1 MATDK
6 NPELR
11 SAWEFVENT
20 GTSIFLTGK
29 AGTGKTTF
37 LRTVVARSTKQ
48 MIVVAP
54 TGVAAINAGG
64 VTIHSFFQ
72 LDLAPHIPGAKV
84 NQINKFSKEKRK
96 IIASID
102 LLIIDEISMVR
113 CDLLDA
119 IDSVLRR
126 YRDHSRPFGG
136 VQLLMIGDLAQLTP
150 VVTPEDDAV
159 LSQYYDTPYFF
170 GSKALQ
176 QINYVTI
183 QLQKIYR
190 QADSTFVDIL
200 NHIREGHITAADFE
214 TLHKRYNPSFIPKT
228 EEGYIRLT
236 THNRK
241 ADEYNDHEM
250 QRLNSQPFTY
260 EAEIDG
266 TFPEYSYPTAFY
278 LTLKVGAQV
287 MFIKN
292 DVNGKYFNGKIGHVV
307 ALGEKSIQV
316 RCVGEDENI
325 NVGLQEWENAKYS
338 VDPDTHEVKSEV
350 QGVFR
355 QYPLRLA
362 WAITIHKSQGLTFDR
377 AIIDAG
383 QSFAPGQ
390 VYVALSR
397 CRSLEGLVIAS
408 KINDTAIINDVRVDN
423 YISRQE
429 ENAENSIRQLPL
441 LKQNY
446 HRQLVIELFDFRNLQ
461 SAEDHMLRLMLEFFS
476 GTNPALTQLHR
487 EAAAKLKEK
496 VTDISMK
503 WLKSIATYSYEDLN
517 SQPILDRIKRSADY
531 FFTNIKDTLSRVVDL
546 TTEVKSNNK
555 QGMQRLKDTYSDF
568 VYLYRFH
575 LLILKAVAEK
585 GFDVAGYLKDKQHS
599 LVIAIEGE
607 EKPARNRKERT
618 PRERKPKEKKPKEEK
633 EKTHVTSYKL
643 FTSGMSIPDIAA
655 ARSLT
660 ISTIFNHLAKY
671 VETGQL
677 QLDAIV
683 PQDHI
688 TAIRRAIA
696 AAGTD
701 NGLTPIKAL
710 CPENVTYAEI
720 TLIMKTTP

>member
-214 TLHKRYNPSFIPKT
+214 TLHKRYNPSFTPKT

-429 ENAENSIRQLPL
+429 ENAENSIRNDKIILREVSMKNKNAKIFVNSITMVRLIGTITLPIASKYLSTWGLIIYLAIL
-441 LKQNY
+441 LLTDAFDGMMARRLKASTLFGSLLDTSADKLLALAALAALTKNY
-446 HRQLVIELFDFRNLQ
+446 LIMFLPITTEIIIMIVNIKGALKGAITESRQLGKIKTWVLGLSIVFGFLTLLSPELITLTKSNIFINLLASFIKNSNLIMIILASITTGAGIIVFFDYRNQINKDIKKAKEEGYNIKYLKIKEKEDLKYALFDTEYYLSTRDEPLIKKIGVINY
-461 SAEDHMLRLMLEFFS
+461 
-476 GTNPALTQLHR
+476 
-487 EAAAKLKEK
+487 EK
-496 VTDISMK
+496 
-503 WLKSIATYSYEDLN
+503 
-517 SQPILDRIKRSADY
+517 IK
-531 FFTNIKDTLSRVVDL
+531 
-546 TTEVKSNNK
+546 NK
-555 QGMQRLKDTYSDF
+555 
-568 VYLYRFH
+568 
-575 LLILKAVAEK
+575 
-585 GFDVAGYLKDKQHS
+585 
-599 LVIAIEGE
+599 
-607 EKPARNRKERT
+607 
-618 PRERKPKEKKPKEEK
+618 
-633 EKTHVTSYKL
+633 
-643 FTSGMSIPDIAA
+643 
-655 ARSLT
+655 
-660 ISTIFNHLAKY
+660 
-671 VETGQL
+671 
-677 QLDAIV
+677 
-683 PQDHI
+683 
-688 TAIRRAIA
+688 
-696 AAGTD
+696 
-701 NGLTPIKAL
+701 
-710 CPENVTYAEI
+710 
-720 TLIMKTTP
+720 